1 MKKEINIFCT
11 IGPSSLNK
19 AFLDYAEKN
28 VNLLRLNMSHIET
41 RDLPKYIKI
50 IRKYT
55 STPICIDT
63 EGAQIRTKTKNK
75 KFYKKNQI
83 IFFNKKKSKNIF
95 YPEYVNSKLKPGD
108 ILDIGFQGLKIVI
121 KKNTQNKI
129 VFKVLDEGTFENNK
143 GVYITNRKLKLRY
156 LTNKDLD
163 AIKIAK
169 KFKIHNFALSF
180 TNSVSDMKNFSKILP
195 SEKKIYKIETKQALK
210 DIKKI
215 LANGQN
221 FLIDRGDLSKE
232 ISIEM
237 IPVAQRKILSTAYKL
252 KNKNIYVATNF
263 LESMLTNATPTRGEV
278 NDIYSTLTLGA
289 RGLVLAAETAVG
301 KYPIECVNYLK
312 KIYKIFYKNYK
323 TFKKLN

>member
-1 MKKEINIFCT
+1 MKKKKINILCT

-19 AFLDYAEKN
+19 TFLNYAKKN
-28 VNLLRLNMSHIET
+28 VNLLRLNMSHIEVK
-41 RDLPKYIKI
+41 DLTKYIKI

-63 EGAQIRTKTKNK
+63 EGAQIRTKIKNI

-83 IFFNKKKSKNIF
+83 IFFNKKKNKNIF
-95 YPEYVNSKLKPGD
+95 YPEYVNSRLKPGD
-108 ILDIGFQGLKIVI
+108 ILDVGFQGLKIVI
-121 KKNTQNKI
+121 KKNTKTKI

-143 GVYITNRKLKLRY
+143 GVYIRNRKFKLNY
-156 LTNKDLD
+156 LTNKDLK

-169 KFKIHNFALSF
+169 KLNINNFALSF

-195 SEKKIYKIETKQALK
+195 FEKKIFKIETKQALK

-215 LANGQN
+215 LAHGEN

-237 IPVAQRKILSTAYKL
+237 IPVAQRKILSTAYRL
-252 KNKNIYVATNF
+252 KNKNIFVATNF
-263 LESMLTNATPTRGEV
+263 LESMLTNAEPTRGEV
-278 NDIYSTLTLGA
+278 NDIYSTLSLGA
-289 RGLVLAAETAVG
+289 SGLVLAAETAIG

-312 KIYKIFYKNYK
+312 KIYKIFYKHYK
-323 TFKKLN
+323 TFKY